1 VSEHSSSDWETTLD
15 DLGQRYAASRSMG
28 GAERLAK
35 HHSAGK
41 LDARVRVET
50 LLDPGTFREI
60 GTLTGGDVP
69 ADALVAGSGLIEGR
83 PVLVGAE
90 DFTTLAGSIGGGSN
104 AKRYRIAELALTYK
118 VPLIMLLEG
127 AGYRPAGHSPG
138 RFPVDLG
145 MQARCSGHVPMI
157 CGVLGPSAG
166 HGALIAPMSD
176 FCVMTQQASI
186 FTAGPPVVKQSIGED
201 VTKEDLGGPS
211 VAITSG
217 LVHNVTGDDAEALAQ
232 IRRYLSYFPSSSWGY
247 PAQRP
252 EDETALPRLTPE
264 LVDLVPRD
272 NRRLYDMR
280 RAIDAIVDTKD
291 WFEIQPTYG
300 TAMICALAHLGGHPI
315 AIVANQPKVMAGSI
329 DAKAA
334 DKAARFITVADSFH
348 LPLVFLADN
357 PGMMPGTRSEQ
368 AGVLRSGARMYAAQS
383 MVTSPKLEVTL
394 RKAYGFGSMVMAMAP
409 FDGQTGTFAFPGAT
423 MGAMGAGAMGSAIN
437 ADADQA
443 ESLRRAEL
451 TASYRSAEGLG
462 FDELIDP
469 RQTRNALLDALT
481 RGLWAR
487 QQPAAPVSRIGVLP

>member
-1 VSEHSSSDWETTLD
+1 
-15 DLGQRYAASRSMG
+15 
-28 GAERLAK
+28 
-35 HHSAGK
+35 
-41 LDARVRVET
+41 
-50 LLDPGTFREI
+50 
-60 GTLTGGDVP
+60 
-69 ADALVAGSGLIEGR
+69 
-83 PVLVGAE
+83 
-90 DFTTLAGSIGGGSN
+90 
-104 AKRYRIAELALTYK
+104 
-118 VPLIMLLEG
+118 
-127 AGYRPAGHSPG
+127 
-138 RFPVDLG
+138 
-145 MQARCSGHVPMI
+145 
-157 CGVLGPSAG
+157 
-166 HGALIAPMSD
+166 MSD

-201 VTKEDLGGPS
+201 VSKEDLGGPT

-217 LVHNVTGDDAEALAQ
+217 LVHNLTGDDAEALAQ
-232 IRRYLSYFPSSSWGY
+232 IRRYLSYFPSSAWGY
-247 PAQRP
+247 ATRRP

-291 WFEIQPTYG
+291 WLEIQPTFG

-383 MVTSPKLEVTL
+383 MVTSPKLEVTF

-409 FDGQTGTFAFPGAT
+409 FDSQTGTFAFPGAT

-487 QQPAAPVSRIGVLP
+487 QEPAAPVSRIGVLP